1 MKTLLT
7 HCLLSLLFIGV
18 NHGLAQTHTP
28 PDGSEDQA
36 AAHQFFGGAGYG
48 TNLIYYGTS
57 VSGDQPY
64 FSAEMIY
71 AWDKGFWASA
81 GLFHLPDQEP
91 FFSFTDLSAGYAYVF
106 NKTLDAGLSASR
118 YHTEESIDTTFYSD
132 YTFLG
137 ANLGID
143 WLLLYTTLM
152 PGWLLAEENSFYLV
166 IDNTHFFRTPAFGK
180 KEAYLTFNPGMS
192 LLFGS
197 YAWLRQYRRQGS
209 GGQGPGY
216 GGNRYSTTTA
226 IEEEDFRLLDL
237 QLSIP
242 IEFFLGR
249 FSLEFEPAYFVNFI
263 QEATQETEDR
273 FFFTLGLYYKI
284 N

>member
-7 HCLLSLLFIGV
+7 HCLLTLLFIGFQ
-18 NHGLAQTHTP
+18 GGYAQTHVP
-28 PDGSEDQA
+28 NENFDNQA
-36 AAHQFFGGAGYG
+36 AAHQFFAGAGYG
-48 TNLIYYGTS
+48 SNLIYYGTS

-91 FFSFTDLSAGYAYVF
+91 FFSFTDFSTGFASVF
-106 NKTLDAGLSASR
+106 NETFDAGISASF
-118 YHTEESIDTTFYSD
+118 YHMEESIDTAFYSD
-132 YTFLG
+132 YIFLG

-143 WLLLYTTLM
+143 WLVLYTTIM
-152 PGWLLAEENSFYLV
+152 PGWLLAKENSFYLV
-166 IDNTHFFRTPAFGK
+166 VDNTHFFRTPAFGK
-180 KEAYLTFNPGMS
+180 REAYLTLNPGIS
-192 LLFGS
+192 FLFGS

-216 GGNRYSTTTA
+216 GGTLNKTTTTTA
-226 IEEEDFRLLDL
+226 EVEFRLLDL

-249 FSLEFEPAYFVNFI
+249 FSLEFEPAYFFNFV
-263 QEATQETEDR
+263 QEINQETEER

-284 N
+284 H